1 MNILASR
8 EVLSGQALEAFN
20 KEVRRE
26 SIFFNSLKGEGKTS
40 YRRHPSKV
48 NGKWYIEQLTKTNSG
63 FSIVKVLVHKV
74 KSGKF
79 TEQTSKLMSESIGN
93 QLLSLGFRP
102 SVN

>member
-1 MNILASR
+1 MNILTSR
-8 EVLSGQALEAFN
+8 EVLSGQDLESFN

-40 YRRHPSKV
+40 YRRHPTKV
-48 NGKWYIEQLTKTNSG
+48 NGKWYIEQLTRTNSG

-79 TEQTSKLMSESIGN
+79 IEHTNRLVSDSIGN
-93 QLLSLGFRP
+93 QLVSLGFRP